1 MDRFFER
8 DDYDKMLADNAELLM
23 AISPPK
29 KQKTNEPT
37 DDE

>member
-1 MDRFFER
+1 MLRSG
-8 DDYDKMLADNAELLM
+8 YDQVLADNAGLLQ